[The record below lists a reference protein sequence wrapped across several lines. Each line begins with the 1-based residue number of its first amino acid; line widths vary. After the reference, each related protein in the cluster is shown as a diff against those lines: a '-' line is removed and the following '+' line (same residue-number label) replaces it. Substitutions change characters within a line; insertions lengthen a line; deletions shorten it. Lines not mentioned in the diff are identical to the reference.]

1 MIKAPKKETA
11 MDDKQNYGDDYVTIT
26 DEEGNTYELEKVSE
40 EDIEIGDKVY
50 RAFLPVGES
59 EDDYY
64 EMILFRVVE
73 EDGEELLEIIE
84 DEDEMERVYEVF
96 MDRLFEDEDE

>member
-1 MIKAPKKETA
+1 
-11 MDDKQNYGDDYVTIT
+11 MDDKANFGDDFVTIT
-26 DEEGNTYELEKVSE
+26 DEEGNSYELEKVSE

-73 EDGEELLEIIE
+73 EDGEELLETID
-84 DEDEMERVYEVF
+84 DEEEMEKVYEVF
-96 MDRLFEDEDE
+96 MDRLFEEDEDE

>member
-1 MIKAPKKETA
+1 

-73 EDGEELLEIIE
+73 EDGEELLETIE
-84 DEDEMERVYEVF
+84 DEDEMERVYEIF

>member
-1 MIKAPKKETA
+1 
-11 MDDKQNYGDDYVTIT
+11 MDDQTNYGDDFVTIT
-26 DEEGNTYELEKVSE
+26 DEEGNSYELEKVSE

-73 EDGEELLEIIE
+73 EDGEELLETIE
-84 DEDEMERVYEVF
+84 DEEEMEKVYQIF
-96 MDRLFEDEDE
+96 MDRLFEEDEDE

>member
-1 MIKAPKKETA
+1 
-11 MDDKQNYGDDYVTIT
+11 MDDKPNYGDDFVTIT
-26 DEEGNTYELEKVSE
+26 DEEGNSYELERVSE

-84 DEDEMERVYEVF
+84 DEDEMEAVYEIF
-96 MDRLFEDEDE
+96 MDRLFEDSDEE

>member
-1 MIKAPKKETA
+1 
-11 MDDKQNYGDDYVTIT
+11 MDDRQNYGDDYVTIT

-73 EDGEELLEIIE
+73 EEGEELLEIIE
-84 DEDEMERVYEVF
+84 DEAEMEKVYEVF